1 MSPDFLLGLVLGLA
15 VGIPLGLLEHQV
27 VCVMTWLLRPLTG
40 RRM

>member
-1 MSPDFLLGLVLGLA
+1 MSLDFLLGLVLGLA